1 MGDPPV
7 FVGAIHDNDKISNPA
22 ATERPV
28 GACGTADGTAD
39 TKPLASAVLL
49 PSTALMRNT

>member
-7 FVGAIHDNDKISNPA
+7 FVGAIHDIDKISKPA
-22 ATERPV
+22 VTERPV